1 MRQEDRVLLV
11 LNDTPSFPVAFFAAM
26 RIGAVPIPANT
37 LLGAWDYRFFV
48 ENSRAR
54 VVIADAMYQ
63 EQIRV
68 ATRDL
73 EEPVRIV
80 FTNGRV
86 DGALAFEDL
95 LEGGG

>member
-1 MRQEDRVLLV
+1 M
-11 LNDTPSFPVAFFAAM
+11 
-26 RIGAVPIPANT
+26 
-37 LLGAWDYRFFV
+37 
-48 ENSRAR
+48 
-54 VVIADAMYQ
+54 
-63 EQIRV
+63 